1 MTIKVSAVICTLN
14 RADYL
19 RKAIKSL
26 ANQSLESG
34 AYEILVVDNRSTDN
48 TKAVVT
54 EEFAHIS
61 NLHYIYEPVLGLSQ
75 ARNTGWQHAKGAY
88 VAYLDDDAIANSCW
102 LEQIV
107 QAFETI
113 KPQPGCV
120 GGKVEPIWEAP
131 RPDWLPDELLPFLTV
146 VDWSNT
152 PIILGE
158 DQYIAGANMAFP
170 KFLLEAVEGFHVNLG
185 RKGKSLLSN
194 EELLLRNKLQEK
206 NYEIYY
212 DPKIAVKHH
221 VSASR
226 LAKSWF
232 LKRTYWQGVSEAAL
246 LLYQESP
253 SLIRIGKLG
262 AFSIRQL
269 ITSPKRL
276 LYSMLPA
283 TNASQLQEKCLAMK
297 QIGYFLGLFRLAK

>member
-1 MTIKVSAVICTLN
+1 MTIKISAVVCTLN
-14 RADYL
+14 RSDYL

-26 ANQSLESG
+26 AEQTLESSMF
-34 AYEILVVDNRSTDN
+34 EVLVVDNHSTDN

-54 EEFAHIS
+54 EEFAHVP
-61 NLHYIYEPVLGLSQ
+61 NLKYIFEPILGLSQ
-75 ARNTGWQHAKGAY
+75 ARNTGWQQAQGNY
-88 VAYLDDDAIANSCW
+88 IAYLDDDAIANPRW
-102 LEQIV
+102 LEQIIR
-107 QAFETI
+107 AFETVT
-113 KPQPGCV
+113 PQPGCV

-131 RPDWLPDELLPFLTV
+131 RPDWLPDELLPLLTV

-152 PIILGE
+152 PIVLNK

-170 KFLLEAVEGFHVNLG
+170 KMLLEAVEGFNVNLG

-212 DPKIAVKHH
+212 DPEIAVKHH

-232 LKRTYWQGVSEAAL
+232 VKRTYWQGVSEAAL
-246 LLYQESP
+246 LLHQETP
-253 SLIRIGKLG
+253 SLTRISKLG
-262 AFSIRQL
+262 VFSIKQL
-269 ITSPKRL
+269 ITSPKQL
-276 LYSMLPA
+276 LYSILPTTDA
-283 TNASQLQEKCLAMK
+283 NQLQEKCLAMK
-297 QIGYFLGLFRLAK
+297 KIGYFLGLFRLAQ